1 MNPHRCKILCDKPFE
16 SSLCHRNDT
25 TEHIATRRKAILP
38 RRKVIRAMPSEPF
51 VSTASYAVCPH
62 PLRYGPAL
70 SYPTPRPVSFS
81 SSPALPDGAQT
92 VPATAART
100 NRLFPAAALRA
111 RTPYT
116 RPEQEKTTGL
126 RTPSPQIR
134 TSPRA
139 QTSSRTRNTA
149 QTRNTG
155 PNTKNLPEHKKPAR
169 KVRDPP
175 DRRVRPGKNL
185 YLSIPVIMK
194 RPAPRAARGRPVVA
208 HPKWLR

>member
-16 SSLCHRNDT
+16 SPLCHRNDT

-38 RRKVIRAMPSEPF
+38 RRKVIRAMSSEPF

-81 SSPALPDGAQT
+81 SSPALSDGAQT

-111 RTPYT
+111 RTPARTPYT

-126 RTPSPQIR
+126 RTPSPQ
-134 TSPRA
+134 
-139 QTSSRTRNTA
+139 TRNIT
-149 QTRNTG
+149 
-155 PNTKNLPEHKKPAR
+155 PDMKKPAR

-208 HPKWLR
+208 HPNNQ

>member
-16 SSLCHRNDT
+16 SPLCHRNDT

-81 SSPALPDGAQT
+81 SFPALPDGAQI

-111 RTPYT
+111 RTPARTPYT

-126 RTPSPQIR
+126 RTPSPQ
-134 TSPRA
+134 
-139 QTSSRTRNTA
+139 TRNIT
-149 QTRNTG
+149 
-155 PNTKNLPEHKKPAR
+155 PDMKKPAR

-185 YLSIPVIMK
+185 YLSIPVIMT
-194 RPAPRAARGRPVVA
+194 RSAPRAARGRPVVA
-208 HPKWLR
+208 HPNNQ

>member
-16 SSLCHRNDT
+16 SPLCHRNDT

-38 RRKVIRAMPSEPF
+38 RRKVIRAMSSEPF

-111 RTPYT
+111 RTPARTPYT

-126 RTPSPQIR
+126 RTPSPQ
-134 TSPRA
+134 
-139 QTSSRTRNTA
+139 TRNIT
-149 QTRNTG
+149 
-155 PNTKNLPEHKKPAR
+155 PDMKKPAR

-208 HPKWLR
+208 HPNNQ

>member
-51 VSTASYAVCPH
+51 VSTASDAVCPH

-81 SSPALPDGAQT
+81 SFPALPDGAQI

-100 NRLFPAAALRA
+100 NQLFPAAALRARTPA

-126 RTPSPQIR
+126 RTPSPQ
-134 TSPRA
+134 
-139 QTSSRTRNTA
+139 TRNIT
-149 QTRNTG
+149 
-155 PNTKNLPEHKKPAR
+155 PDMKKPAR

-208 HPKWLR
+208 HPNNQ

>member
-16 SSLCHRNDT
+16 SPLCHRNDT

-81 SSPALPDGAQT
+81 SFPALPDGAQI

-100 NRLFPAAALRA
+100 NQLFPAAALRARTPA

-126 RTPSPQIR
+126 RTPSPQ
-134 TSPRA
+134 
-139 QTSSRTRNTA
+139 TRNIT
-149 QTRNTG
+149 
-155 PNTKNLPEHKKPAR
+155 PDMKKPAR

-208 HPKWLR
+208 HPNNQ

>member
-81 SSPALPDGAQT
+81 SFPALPDGAQI

-111 RTPYT
+111 RTPART
-116 RPEQEKTTGL
+116 GKDDRPPNPIAPNTNI
-126 RTPSPQIR
+126 TPSQMP
-134 TSPRA
+134 S
-139 QTSSRTRNTA
+139 
-149 QTRNTG
+149 QTRNIT
-155 PNTKNLPEHKKPAR
+155 PDMKKPAR

-208 HPKWLR
+208 HPDNQ

>member
-81 SSPALPDGAQT
+81 SFPALPDGAQI

-100 NRLFPAAALRA
+100 NRLFPAAALRARTPA

-155 PNTKNLPEHKKPAR
+155 PNTKNLPERCETLRTGVCGLVKT
-169 KVRDPP
+169 
-175 DRRVRPGKNL
+175 
-185 YLSIPVIMK
+185 SICQF
-194 RPAPRAARGRPVVA
+194 RS
-208 HPKWLR
+208 L

>member
-16 SSLCHRNDT
+16 SPLCHRNDT

-81 SSPALPDGAQT
+81 SFPALPDGAQI

-111 RTPYT
+111 RTPARTPYT

-126 RTPSPQIR
+126 RTPSPQ
-134 TSPRA
+134 
-139 QTSSRTRNTA
+139 TRNIT
-149 QTRNTG
+149 
-155 PNTKNLPEHKKPAR
+155 PDMKKPAR

-194 RPAPRAARGRPVVA
+194 RSAPRAARGRPVVA
-208 HPKWLR
+208 HPNNQ

>member
-16 SSLCHRNDT
+16 SPLCHRNDT

-81 SSPALPDGAQT
+81 SFPALPDGAQI

-100 NRLFPAAALRA
+100 NQLFPAAALRA
-111 RTPYT
+111 PNTNI
-116 RPEQEKTTGL
+116 
-126 RTPSPQIR
+126 TPSQMP
-134 TSPRA
+134 S
-139 QTSSRTRNTA
+139 
-149 QTRNTG
+149 QTRNIT
-155 PNTKNLPEHKKPAR
+155 PDMKKPAR

-208 HPKWLR
+208 HPDNQ

>member
-81 SSPALPDGAQT
+81 SFPALPDGAQI

-100 NRLFPAAALRA
+100 NQLFPAAALRARTPA

-126 RTPSPQIR
+126 RTPSPQ
-134 TSPRA
+134 
-139 QTSSRTRNTA
+139 TRNIT
-149 QTRNTG
+149 
-155 PNTKNLPEHKKPAR
+155 PDMKKPAR

-208 HPKWLR
+208 HPNNQ

>member
-111 RTPYT
+111 RTPARTPYT

-126 RTPSPQIR
+126 RTPSPQ
-134 TSPRA
+134 
-139 QTSSRTRNTA
+139 TRNIT
-149 QTRNTG
+149 
-155 PNTKNLPEHKKPAR
+155 PDMKKPAR

-208 HPKWLR
+208 HPNNQ

>member
-1 MNPHRCKILCDKPFE
+1 MRPVSFFIVSVPAQRLPEHAPTEHMNPHRCKILCDKPFE

-81 SSPALPDGAQT
+81 SFPALPDGAQI

-100 NRLFPAAALRA
+100 NQLFPAAALRARTPA

-139 QTSSRTRNTA
+139 KCRPKHETSPRT
-149 QTRNTG
+149 
-155 PNTKNLPEHKKPAR
+155 
-169 KVRDPP
+169 
-175 DRRVRPGKNL
+175 
-185 YLSIPVIMK
+185 
-194 RPAPRAARGRPVVA
+194 
-208 HPKWLR
+208 

>member
-81 SSPALPDGAQT
+81 SFPALPDGAQI

-100 NRLFPAAALRA
+100 NQLFPAAALRA
-111 RTPYT
+111 RT
-116 RPEQEKTTGL
+116 RPEH
-126 RTPSPQIR
+126 RTPGPNRKRRPASEPHR
-134 TSPRA
+134 PKYEHHPEPNA
-139 QTSSRTRNTA
+139 V
-149 QTRNTG
+149 
-155 PNTKNLPEHKKPAR
+155 PNTKHHPGHEKTCPKGAR
-169 KVRDPP
+169 PS
-175 DRRVRPGKNL
+175 GQ
-185 YLSIPVIMK
+185 
-194 RPAPRAARGRPVVA
+194 ACAA
-208 HPKWLR
+208 W

>member
-1 MNPHRCKILCDKPFE
+1 
-16 SSLCHRNDT
+16 
-25 TEHIATRRKAILP
+25 
-38 RRKVIRAMPSEPF
+38 MPSEPF

-70 SYPTPRPVSFS
+70 SYPTPHPVSFGS
-81 SSPALPDGAQT
+81 FPALPDGAQI

-111 RTPYT
+111 RTPARTPNT

-126 RTPSPQIR
+126 RTPSSQIR

-155 PNTKNLPEHKKPAR
+155 PNTKKPAR
-169 KVRDPP
+169 KVQDLPGW
-175 DRRVRPGKNL
+175 RVRPGKNL

-208 HPKWLR
+208 HPDNQ

>member
-1 MNPHRCKILCDKPFE
+1 MNPHRSKILCDKPFE
-16 SSLCHRNDT
+16 SPLCHRNDT

-111 RTPYT
+111 RTPARTPYT

-126 RTPSPQIR
+126 RTPSPQ
-134 TSPRA
+134 
-139 QTSSRTRNTA
+139 TRNIT
-149 QTRNTG
+149 
-155 PNTKNLPEHKKPAR
+155 PDMKKPAR

-208 HPKWLR
+208 HPNNQ

>member
-16 SSLCHRNDT
+16 SPLCHRNDT

-81 SSPALPDGAQT
+81 SFPALPDGAQI

-111 RTPYT
+111 RTPARTPYT

-126 RTPSPQIR
+126 RTPSPQ
-134 TSPRA
+134 
-139 QTSSRTRNTA
+139 TRNIT
-149 QTRNTG
+149 
-155 PNTKNLPEHKKPAR
+155 PDMKKPAR

-208 HPKWLR
+208 HPNNQ

>member
-16 SSLCHRNDT
+16 SPLCHRNDT

-111 RTPYT
+111 RTPARTPYT

-126 RTPSPQIR
+126 RTPSPQ
-134 TSPRA
+134 
-139 QTSSRTRNTA
+139 TRNIT
-149 QTRNTG
+149 
-155 PNTKNLPEHKKPAR
+155 PDMKKPAR

-208 HPKWLR
+208 HPNNQ

>member
-16 SSLCHRNDT
+16 SPLCHRNDT

-81 SSPALPDGAQT
+81 SSPALPDEAQT

-111 RTPYT
+111 RTPARTPYT

-126 RTPSPQIR
+126 RTPSPQ
-134 TSPRA
+134 
-139 QTSSRTRNTA
+139 TRNIT
-149 QTRNTG
+149 
-155 PNTKNLPEHKKPAR
+155 PDMKKPAR

-208 HPKWLR
+208 HPNNQ